1 MRGQEFFWL
10 VLLLSMA
17 LLVLGIIIGRRRRR
31 FGWDVIESLNFYV
44 TLQFCFSTLVFA
56 LLPFPVYHLVKSE
69 ATTWGVVSLLL
80 ALFLLVEIGQ
90 LYYKMNVIGARWPW
104 AMVALLIIL
113 ICLFTAEV
121 VNTLWWDQLSWY
133 AWGLLWVLVV
143 SVIQLIVFAGYDDT
157 HDDLSFSDQT
167 ADRTENRPVYKY
179 HGILPERLRRERSA
193 NHPYR
198 APNHHANIYS
208 DPIDVAKR
216 QRYANRYPFTRA
228 HTGSGSALP
237 NTPVRPD
244 KDTRRR

>member
-10 VLLLSMA
+10 VLLLGMGLITA
-17 LLVLGIIIGRRRRR
+17 GILIGRRRRR
-31 FGWDVIESLNFYV
+31 FGWDMIESLNFYV
-44 TLQFCFSTLVFA
+44 MLQFSFSTLVFA
-56 LLPFPVYHLVKSE
+56 LLPFPVYHLSKSE
-69 ATTWGVVSLLL
+69 PATWGAVSLLM

-104 AMVALLIIL
+104 AMVALLIIS
-113 ICLFTAEV
+113 IGLFTAEV

-143 SVIQLIVFAGYDDT
+143 SVIQLIVFVGYDGT
-157 HDDLSFSDQT
+157 DDDFSSSAQT
-167 ADRTENRPVYKY
+167 VDRAENRPVYQY

-193 NHPYR
+193 NHPHR
-198 APNHHANIYS
+198 APNHNANIYS
-208 DPIDVAKR
+208 DPINVAKR

-228 HTGSGSALP
+228 HINSGSALP
-237 NTPVRPD
+237 NAPVRLD